1 MCDAEVAAD
10 NVVMPLVEG
19 DVLGV
24 NIPKRAV
31 EDREG
36 WKEGDGR
43 HWLPRVRT
51 YFVPLHV
58 ARIEVNLERGG
69 MDTQPTE
76 GEKVKDGAVAPEP
89 EPLKPLEYYDHVKW
103 EEWSEM
109 PIKRRME
116 VQQARIAVG
125 MPSVQLSWGTWEAD
139 VALAPEILAKA
150 PRELGE
156 LREVCTEH
164 A

>member
-1 MCDAEVAAD
+1 MSEYGLRTSPPPPPANGHGAGAGAGEIA
-10 NVVMPLVEG
+10 MPVELNG
-19 DVLGV
+19 DRL
-24 NIPKRAV
+24 RF
-31 EDREG
+31 
-36 WKEGDGR
+36 
-43 HWLPRVRT
+43 H
-51 YFVPLHV
+51 HV
-58 ARIEVNLERGG
+58 QFYV
-69 MDTQPTE
+69 DS
-76 GEKVKDGAVAPEP
+76 
-89 EPLKPLEYYDHVKW
+89 LKPLEYYDHVKW

-116 VQQARIAVG
+116 VQQARIAAG